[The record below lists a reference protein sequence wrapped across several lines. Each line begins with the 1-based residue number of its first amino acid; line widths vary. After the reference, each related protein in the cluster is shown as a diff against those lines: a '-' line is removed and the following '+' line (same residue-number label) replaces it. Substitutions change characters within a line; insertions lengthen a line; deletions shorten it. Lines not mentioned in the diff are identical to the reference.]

1 VVVVGGGHAP
11 APPAPVCRPAC
22 EHGTLLRSRGSSPAV
37 WRAQGGGGAVTWLL
51 LSVGYEGLTEAGA
64 RREALAEGLGGGEQG
79 EGCTI
84 RLESFTPVPG
94 RMRSSWAS
102 SADICAA
109 KWAQMTGKPL
119 TWAPAATRRQWAMR
133 EGGCTSAGAQAG
145 SSAGRAVTVAAP
157 SSGIAAEV
165 RSLCPLLWERRPAG
179 DLGTPEAPVGVVTAA
194 TLSLVVVSLGMAI
207 TKVLGFG
214 PSGAVEASGGG
225 AAAAGDGAAAEEG
238 GEASATSQAAPGGG
252 AFGSGAAS
260 AGACCCP
267 RSCCSFRRFAMRR
280 ALAAAACSEGTIG
293 LCTGREGG
301 IQRTGGFR
309 NLQSRGCQQ
318 RKGERRGRAPRK
330 GMYACV

>member
-1 VVVVGGGHAP
+1 
-11 APPAPVCRPAC
+11 
-22 EHGTLLRSRGSSPAV
+22 
-37 WRAQGGGGAVTWLL
+37 
-51 LSVGYEGLTEAGA
+51 
-64 RREALAEGLGGGEQG
+64 
-79 EGCTI
+79 
-84 RLESFTPVPG
+84 
-94 RMRSSWAS
+94 MRSSWAS
-102 SADICAA
+102 SADI
-109 KWAQMTGKPL
+109 
-119 TWAPAATRRQWAMR
+119 
-133 EGGCTSAGAQAG
+133 SAGAQAG